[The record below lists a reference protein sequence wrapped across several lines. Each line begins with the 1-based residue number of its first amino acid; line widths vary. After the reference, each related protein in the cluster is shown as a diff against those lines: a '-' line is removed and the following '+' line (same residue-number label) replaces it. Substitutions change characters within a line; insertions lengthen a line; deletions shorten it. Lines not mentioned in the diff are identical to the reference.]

1 VDKRSTKRTFLKQYR
16 CGAKVCKIKLGQLE
30 AFICGWTVMHKKRNV
45 FRTKSQCFHA
55 NYVYVI
61 AFFTQARNMPNGKAR
76 ST

>member
-1 VDKRSTKRTFLKQYR
+1 
-16 CGAKVCKIKLGQLE
+16 
-30 AFICGWTVMHKKRNV
+30 MHKKRNV

-76 ST
+76 STWTKLTEVFNEFDKPSLKDKWPW